1 MRTICFALF
10 FLLCSSPLLADS
22 HGSDSPSSGEDS
34 DEGSEK
40 EDEGDAA
47 DESAGD
53 GSASESESSEGDSTE
68 AAAETTGDE
77 SADVGAGDDEAAPAP
92 EAAPEAPAVES
103 LEPDYEDDPW
113 EEDDEDKED
122 ADPAKSPAAKLP
134 ALLTSR
140 ESVVLKLPG
149 DITIRPV
156 ARVQARVTIF
166 DEDDADANDPVVYGD
181 PGLREGVSLRRARL
195 GLRADWK
202 GLVGL
207 AIVGGFDNRY
217 DYTEAFGGSFN
228 LTEATVSLTPLDQV
242 GVTVGL
248 DRIPFGRQA
257 TTSSASL
264 ALAERSIASEHMAPD
279 REAGVFLAGSFGP
292 EESKVLGKSAV
303 NWAFGVSNGGGDWT
317 GDSDPSPRLAT
328 RMSLDLGAPWEQ
340 VESDW
345 AIGGFGLSVGGS
357 LSHNWGLGADTLL
370 AGVDLGIRVWRFGL
384 QGEFMVSN
392 AVPTFDTEGIPS
404 ILAER
409 TSMGGYGQLVFAI
422 LPGTLEAAVRV
433 GGYDDNTSLED
444 AGDRLDI
451 AGGVNF
457 FLPGGRLKAQLDF
470 VHRIELVESY
480 TTSNDSL
487 VLQIQARL

>member
-1 MRTICFALF
+1 MF

-22 HGSDSPSSGEDS
+22 HGSDSPSSDEDS

-40 EDEGDAA
+40 EDEGDTADEGAGDDSGSESEADGEGEAA
-47 DESAGD
+47 IETTVDESAG
-53 GSASESESSEGDSTE
+53 A
-68 AAAETTGDE
+68 TTGDDE
-77 SADVGAGDDEAAPAP
+77 SAGAATGDDEAAAEAP
-92 EAAPEAPAVES
+92 EAAPDASTVES
-103 LEPDYEDDPW
+103 PEPTGTAAE
-113 EEDDEDKED
+113 
-122 ADPAKSPAAKLP
+122 SPAAKLP

-140 ESVVLKLPG
+140 EPVALKLPG
-149 DITIRPV
+149 EITIRPV

-207 AIVGGFDNRY
+207 AIVGGVDNRY
-217 DYTEAFGGSFN
+217 DYTEAFGSSFQ

-248 DRIPFGRQA
+248 DRVPFGRQA

-264 ALAERSIASEHMAPD
+264 ALAERSIASEHMAPS

-292 EESKVLGKSAV
+292 EDSKVLGKSAV

-317 GDSDPSPRLAT
+317 GDADPSPRLAT

-345 AIGGFGLSVGGS
+345 AVGGFGLSVGGS

-384 QGEFMVSN
+384 QGEFMVGN

-422 LPGTLEAAVRV
+422 LPGLLEAAVRV

-470 VHRIELVESY
+470 VHRVELVESY